1 MAAIR
6 AVKHTHAV
14 HCPFT
19 PATNKKGFLKGKALP
34 AHFFQKSLTKNIVEK
49 GINTERIHPIQE
61 LHSSLLA
68 NDIDRV
74 RQLFPK
80 TLELDENTQ
89 YDLTS
94 LYHNLKSDAKAKQLC
109 ETFKRLYNEHIVQQA
124 VLQNNSKLLQG
135 SLAEECEIHKMS
147 EEHVIKTLEA
157 LNTPQAKRLASEIT
171 SISKIPFKRHKLI
184 PIDMLDVCIAAE
196 AALKKLAGKTK
207 ITYMN
212 ASKLNTCRACV
223 LDPVKRTFTILSKR
237 YGELDAEGAFKRV
250 SDAVE
255 VAFKNGSSHARRVAH
270 VRNKPDEYIP
280 SAELKYELE
289 FGQIIAWTRYKSKNR
304 PYEKKTLM
312 LQEVYDHDLYVFT
325 GHTDEESRKKIS
337 LPDMIQV
344 LEDAGKTL
352 LRMHENG
359 IVHRDVKAK
368 NILYRKDAN
377 GNVQA
382 KLIDFGH
389 CYIPDEDTQL
399 RKRTKGYGTLRY
411 TAPDLLENPSMKGD
425 PLFLAKA
432 EDAYA
437 LGQCIYE
444 VYLQQATP
452 WGSIAYRALK
462 KKGNVEENRAT
473 AIRLQKEEAEWLRK
487 ESEKGP
493 KTAEKALFEITAK
506 LLEPKPK
513 KRMQIP
519 EFMNALY
526 DLKAKYA
533 TVLAVEKSRS

>member
-19 PATNKKGFLKGKALP
+19 PAKNKKSYLKGKALP
-34 AHFFQKSLTKNIVEK
+34 PHLFHNSLSHTLVEK
-49 GINTERIHPIQE
+49 GINTERIHPVQE
-61 LHSSLLA
+61 LRKALIT
-68 NDIDRV
+68 NEIDRV
-74 RQLFPK
+74 KQLLPK

-94 LYHNLKSDAKAKQLC
+94 LYHNLKSDANTKQAYD
-109 ETFKRLYNEHIVQQA
+109 TFKRLYNEHVVEQA
-124 VLQNNSKLLQG
+124 VLQNNPKLLQG

-147 EEHVIKTLEA
+147 EEYVVKTLEA
-157 LNTPQAKRLASEIT
+157 LNNSQAKRIASEIT
-171 SISKIPFKRHKLI
+171 AISNIPFKRHKLI
-184 PIDMLDVCIAAE
+184 PIDMLEVCIAAE
-196 AALKKLAGKTK
+196 AELKRLAGKTK
-207 ITYMN
+207 VVYMN
-212 ASKLNTCRACV
+212 ATKLNTCRACV

-237 YGELDAEGAFKRV
+237 FGELDAEGAFKRV

-255 VAFKNGSSHARRVAH
+255 VAVKNNSAVARRVAH

-280 SAELKYELE
+280 SSELKYELE
-289 FGQIIAWTRYKSKNR
+289 FGQIISWTRYKSKNR
-304 PYEKKTLM
+304 PYEKKTLI
-312 LQEVYDHDLYVFT
+312 LQDVYDHDLYVFT
-325 GHTDEESRKKIS
+325 GHTEEEYRKKIS
-337 LPDMIQV
+337 LPDMIKV

-368 NILYRKDAN
+368 NILYRKDAD
-377 GNVQA
+377 GSVHA

-389 CYIPDEDTQL
+389 CYIPDESTHL
-399 RKRTKGYGTLRY
+399 KKRTKGYGTLRY

-444 VYLQQATP
+444 VYLQEATP

-462 KKGNVEENRAT
+462 KKHNAEENKAT
-473 AIRLQKEEAEWLRK
+473 AIRLQKEEAEWLLK

-493 KTAEKALFEITAK
+493 KTAEKELFRIASR

-519 EFMNALY
+519 EFMSALY

-533 TVLAVEKSRS
+533 TVL